1 MRYFWILAFGALSS
15 AHAETILQSGPQRV
29 SLLELYTS
37 EGCSSCPP
45 AESWLDGLKGGP
57 RLWKE
62 VVPVAFH
69 VDYWD
74 NLGWKDPFAR
84 QEYTARQQAYSIAWG
99 TSSVYT
105 PGFVLDGQE
114 WKGWFS
120 GNLLPDSDNRSAGKL
135 GVQIADKTAKIEF
148 TGSSGLKEIDAYLA
162 PLEMNVRSEVLAGE
176 NRGRR
181 LEHSFIALSL
191 RARRISNENGV
202 FKADIP
208 FDYPTATAVA
218 VWVTAPES
226 AKPLQA
232 VGGYLEEEVRSRN

>member
-1 MRYFWILAFGALSS
+1 MRYFWILAFGALVST
-15 AHAETILQSGPQRV
+15 HAETKLLSGPQRPL
-29 SLLELYTS
+29 LLELYTS

-74 NLGWKDPFAR
+74 NLGWKDRFAK
-84 QEYTARQQAYSIAWG
+84 QEYTARQQTYSVAWG

-120 GNLLPDSDNRSAGKL
+120 GNPLPNADNRSAGKL
-135 GVQIADKTAKIEF
+135 EVKIADKTATIEF
-148 TGSSGLKEIDAYLA
+148 AGYSGLKEIDAYVA
-162 PLEMNVRSEVLAGE
+162 PLEMNVSSQVLAGE
-176 NRGRR
+176 NRGRK
-181 LEHSFIALSL
+181 LAHSFVALSL
-191 RARRISNENGV
+191 NVRRVSNENGT
-202 FKADIP
+202 FKVEVP
-208 FDYPTATAVA
+208 FDYAAATAVA

-226 AKPLQA
+226 ARPLQV
-232 VGGYLEEEVRSRN
+232 VGGYLD